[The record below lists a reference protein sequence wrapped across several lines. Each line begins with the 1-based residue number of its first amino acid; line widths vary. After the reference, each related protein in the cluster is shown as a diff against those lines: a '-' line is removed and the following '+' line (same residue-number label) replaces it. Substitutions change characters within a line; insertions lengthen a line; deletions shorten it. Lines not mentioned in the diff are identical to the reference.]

1 MIKEWTMPNEEN
13 GQLLEGLASSLNV
26 STIIGQLLIQ
36 RGIYTFDKAKEFFR
50 PEISSLHDPFFMKDM
65 DKAVARLND
74 AIFNEEKILIYG
86 DYDVDGTTSVALVY
100 SFLKE
105 FYEHIDAYV
114 PDRYTEG
121 YGVSKKGIDYA
132 EENGITLI
140 IALDCGIRAL
150 DNVDYAKTKS
160 IDFIICDHHRPG
172 DELPS
177 AIAVLDPK
185 RKDCLYPYDEL
196 SGCGIGFKFMQAF
209 CLQNTI
215 ELERLYHYLDLVA
228 VSIASDI
235 VPITGENRTLA
246 WYGLKKLNAK
256 PIPGFRALM
265 DVAGFKDNLDISN
278 VVFGIGPR
286 INAAGRIGHAKSAVE
301 LLVAKDE
308 EEASRLAKKL
318 NLNNIERKEYDES
331 ITNEALE
338 QIEKINGAD
347 TTRSNVLFNAE
358 WHKGIIGIVASRCI
372 EKHYKPTIILTE
384 SNGSATGSARSVD
397 GFDIYE
403 AISSCSELL
412 DKYGGH
418 KYAAGLTLSLD
429 NVGAFQQKFEEV
441 VSGTITEDQLVPKIN
456 IDAELDFKEISF
468 NLLNI
473 IRQMGPFGPQNMQPV
488 FATHNVS
495 LKNKPRIL
503 KDHHLKLFVCQGE
516 SDMSFDA
523 IGFNLSQFADQLDR
537 PFSIAYT
544 IEENNYMGNKTVQLM
559 LKDIKCPN
567 IAG

>member
-1 MIKEWTMPNEEN
+1 MIKEWKMPGEEN
-13 GQLLEGLASSLNV
+13 DDLFEGLASSLNV
-26 STIIGQLLIQ
+26 STIIGQLLVQ

-215 ELERLYHYLDLVA
+215 ELEKLYHYLDLVA

-265 DVAGFKDNLDISN
+265 DVAGFKHNLDISN

-403 AISSCSELL
+403 AISSCSDLL

-456 IDAELDFKEISF
+456 IDAELDFEDISF

-495 LKNKPRIL
+495 LKNKPKIL

-523 IGFNLSQFADQLDR
+523 IGFNLSRFADQLDR

-544 IEENNYMGNKTVQLM
+544 IEENNYMGNKTLQLM

>member
-1 MIKEWTMPNEEN
+1 MIKEWKMPSEEN
-13 GQLLEGLASSLNV
+13 SQHLEELASSLNV
-26 STIIGQLLIQ
+26 STIIGQLLVQ
-36 RGIYTFDKAKEFFR
+36 RGVYTFDKAKEFFR

-74 AIFNEEKILIYG
+74 AIFNEEKILVYG

-105 FYEHIDAYV
+105 FYEHVDAYV

-121 YGVSKKGIDYA
+121 YGVSRKGIDYA

-150 DNVDYAKTKS
+150 DNVDYANKKS

-172 DELPS
+172 DKLPS

-185 RKDCLYPYDEL
+185 RRDCLYPYDEL

-215 ELERLYHYLDLVA
+215 ELERVYHYLDLVA

-246 WYGLKKLNAK
+246 WYGLKKLNSK
-256 PIPGFRALM
+256 PIPGFKALM
-265 DVAGFKDNLDISN
+265 DVAGFKHNLDISN

-308 EEASRLAKKL
+308 EEASQLAKKL

-338 QIEKINGAD
+338 QIENLNGAE
-347 TTRSNVLFNAE
+347 TTRSNVLFNSE

-384 SNGSATGSARSVD
+384 SNGLATGSARSVD
-397 GFDIYE
+397 GFDVYE
-403 AISSCSELL
+403 AISSCSHLL
-412 DKYGGH
+412 EKYGGH

-429 NVGAFQQKFEEV
+429 NVEAFQQKFEEV
-441 VSGTITEDQLVPKIN
+441 VSGTITEDQLIPKIN
-456 IDAELDFKEISF
+456 VDAEINFEDISF

-473 IRQMGPFGPQNMQPV
+473 IKQMGPFGPHNMQPV
-488 FATHNVS
+488 FITHNVC
-495 LKNKPRIL
+495 LKKEPRIL
-503 KDHHLKLFVCQGE
+503 KDHHLKLFVSQEGK
-516 SDMSFDA
+516 DISFDA
-523 IGFNLSQFADQLDR
+523 IGFNLSRFADQLGK
-537 PFSIAYT
+537 PFSMAYT
-544 IEENNYMGNKTVQLM
+544 IEENNYMGNKTIQLM
-559 LKDIKCPN
+559 LKDIKCL
-567 IAG
+567 